1 MSTEKRVF
9 SKLFKSKKIDLSIA
23 ADLDAAVETL
33 NELMSSNDA
42 LVENLSDIAEEMT
55 NLKLDLDYTADLESE
70 SFEELREQGNV
81 VDELLGLLESKVGE
95 LGFSPSDLFPDYNDT
110 IYLIENIN
118 GNGQKRDTVR
128 YNAEPFLN

>member
-70 SFEELREQGNV
+70 SFEELRQQGNV

-95 LGFSPSDLFPDYNDT
+95 LGFAPSDLFPDYNDT

-128 YNAEPFLN
+128 YNAQPFLN

>member
-23 ADLDAAVETL
+23 ADLDAAVDTL
-33 NELMSSNDA
+33 KELMSSNDA

-95 LGFSPSDLFPDYNDT
+95 LGFAPSDLFPDYNDT

>member
-23 ADLDAAVETL
+23 ADLDAAVDTL
-33 NELMSSNDA
+33 KDLMVSNDV

-55 NLKLDLDYTADLESE
+55 NLKLDLDYTADLEEE

-95 LGFSPSDLFPDYNDT
+95 LGFAPSDLFPDYNDT
-110 IYLIENIN
+110 VYLIENIN
-118 GNGQKRDTVR
+118 SNEQKRDTAR

>member
-1 MSTEKRVF
+1 MSAEKRVF

-23 ADLDAAVETL
+23 ADLDAAVDTL

-42 LVENLSDIAEEMT
+42 LVENLSDIAEEMA
-55 NLKLDLDYTADLESE
+55 NLKLDLDYTADLEEE
-70 SFEELREQGNV
+70 SFEELREQGKV

-95 LGFSPSDLFPDYNDT
+95 LGFAPSDLFPDYNET
-110 IYLIENIN
+110 VYLLENIN